1 MKRKFPAPTP
11 GKSGPRPGQSA
22 TLRMVA
28 REAGVSASTVSRIIN
43 ETVNVSDGLKRAVE
57 AAIVKFDFRPNAAA
71 RGLALGKTSTVGVVA
86 QAIDSPFYGEGLRG
100 IEAGLRQRGYA
111 PLIMSGNWRVED
123 EDRCVQELI
132 ARGVDGVIVFAGRL
146 SDAKLKS
153 YAKSVPIVIT
163 GRNVRASRLFS
174 LQVDDAQ
181 GSMLAIRH
189 LVGLGHRRIA
199 FINGSENHPDAIER
213 LRGYKQA
220 LTDSGVEFDPKL
232 VVVGDWHEEGG
243 VRATLQL
250 LEAKSKFTALFC
262 VNDQTAYGACL
273 GLYRRGLSV
282 PHDVS
287 VIGFDDLPSSTYRLP
302 PLTSVRQSI
311 GELGE
316 LSARAVLDLI
326 AGRRPRMVAP
336 AVELVVR
343 ESTGKSL
350 GARAA
355 DLEKA
360 RPSRREA
367 SETPRLGAAHE

>member
-1 MKRKFPAPTP
+1 MKAKIPPPTP
-11 GKSGPRPGQSA
+11 GKSGPRPRQSA

-43 ETVNVSDGLKRAVE
+43 GTVNVSPNLKHAVE
-57 AAIVKFDFRPNAAA
+57 TAIAKFGFRPNAAA
-71 RGLALGKTSTVGVVA
+71 RGLALGKTSTIGVVA

-100 IEAGLRQRGYA
+100 IESALRQRGYA

-153 YAKSVPIVIT
+153 YAKTVPIVIT
-163 GRNVRASRLFS
+163 GRRLRSARLFS

-181 GSMLAIRH
+181 GSMLAVRH
-189 LVGLGHRRIA
+189 LVELGHRQIA
-199 FINGSENHPDAIER
+199 FITGSEAHPDASER
-213 LRGYKQA
+213 LRGYKEA
-220 LTDSGVEFDPKL
+220 LIEAGIAFNPRL

-243 VRATLQL
+243 LRSTQEL
-250 LEAKSKFTALFC
+250 LNSQSEFTAIFC

-273 GLYRRGLSV
+273 ALYRRGLSV
-282 PHDVS
+282 PNDVS
-287 VIGFDDLPSSTYRLP
+287 LIGFDDLPSSNYRLP

-316 LSARAVLDLI
+316 RSAAAMLDLI
-326 AGRRPRMVAP
+326 DGRRPRMAAP
-336 AVELVVR
+336 ELKLVIR
-343 ESTGKSL
+343 ESTGRNPIK
-350 GARAA
+350 AA
-355 DLEKA
+355 
-360 RPSRREA
+360 P
-367 SETPRLGAAHE
+367 